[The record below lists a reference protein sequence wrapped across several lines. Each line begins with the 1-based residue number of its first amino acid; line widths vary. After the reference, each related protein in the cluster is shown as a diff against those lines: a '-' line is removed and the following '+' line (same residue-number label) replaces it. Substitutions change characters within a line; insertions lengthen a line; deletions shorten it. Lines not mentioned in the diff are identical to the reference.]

1 MSTEDVIFFEHPSSD
16 GSVVAEARL
25 NIPPTLNA
33 LTLDAVEAMTPK
45 MRDWAER
52 DEVAAVI
59 VTGEGDKAF
68 CAGGDVQALYH
79 AATVNLAA
87 GRAVNDY
94 PERFFAAEYRLD
106 YIMHCYEKPLLTLG
120 HGIVMGGGYGLF
132 SASNFR
138 VVTQRTRLAFPEITI
153 GLFPD
158 AGGTLVMRNLP
169 PKIAAL
175 LTMTGGQVNATDA
188 LALGVGTHLI
198 DHEGR
203 ADFLEGLKQLNW
215 QAGSPDANTEVLQNY
230 LATQTHVGGLPS
242 SDVAEVDI
250 ETIDLSNLKACFDSI
265 LALEGTSKWVDRGIA
280 NLRNGCPVTAGIIFK
295 QLGLG
300 PTLSLAECFMT
311 ELAIA
316 TNCLSRPDFV
326 EGVRALLIDKDQ
338 SPKWSVKSID
348 DLSPSLA
355 DEHFVGEW
363 ERGGLVHPL
372 GDLLDI
378 DSAG

>member
-1 MSTEDVIFFEHPSSD
+1 MSTNDVIFSEHPVQD
-16 GSVVAEARL
+16 GCVIAQAHL
-25 NIPPTLNA
+25 NIPATLNA
-33 LTLDAVEAMTPK
+33 LTLTAVEAMTPQ
-45 MRDWAER
+45 MLNWAGR
-52 DEVAAVI
+52 DEVVAVV

-79 AATVNLAA
+79 AATENLAA
-87 GRAVNDY
+87 GSTVNDY

-158 AGGTLVMRNLP
+158 AGGTVVMRNLP

-265 LALEGTSKWVDRGIA
+265 LALEGTSKWMDRGIA

-348 DLSPSLA
+348 DLSPSLV

>member
-33 LTLDAVEAMTPK
+33 LTLDAVEVMTPK
-45 MRDWAER
+45 MKDWAER

-79 AATVNLAA
+79 AATENLAA
-87 GRAVNDY
+87 GRTVNDY

-120 HGIVMGGGYGLF
+120 HGIVMGGGFGLF

-138 VVTQRTRLAFPEITI
+138 VVTQRTRLAFPEIAI

-158 AGGTLVMRNLP
+158 AGGTVVMRNLP

-175 LTMTGGQVNATDA
+175 LTLTGGQVNATDA

-198 DHEGR
+198 DHDGR

-215 QAGSPDANTEVLQNY
+215 QSGSPDANTKILEKY
-230 LATQTHVGGLPS
+230 LATQTHAGGMPS
-242 SDVAEVDI
+242 SDVAEVDV
-250 ETIDLSNLKACFDSI
+250 ENIDLDNVKASFDSI
-265 LALEGTSKWVDRGIA
+265 LALEGTSKWMDRGIA

-311 ELAIA
+311 ELTIA
-316 TNCLSRPDFV
+316 TNCLSRPDFA

-338 SPKWSVKSID
+338 SPKWSVSSID
-348 DLSPSLA
+348 DLSQSSI
-355 DEHFVGEW
+355 DEHFVGHWDEAG
-363 ERGGLVHPL
+363 RLHPL
-372 GDLLDI
+372 ADLLDI
-378 DSAG
+378 DSSA

>member
-45 MRDWAER
+45 MKDWAER

-79 AATVNLAA
+79 AATENLAA
-87 GRAVNDY
+87 GRTVNDY

-158 AGGTLVMRNLP
+158 AGGTVVMRNLP

-215 QAGSPDANTEVLQNY
+215 QAGSQDTNTEVLQNY
-230 LATQTHVGGLPS
+230 LATQTQVGGLPS

-265 LALEGTSKWVDRGIA
+265 LALEGTSKWMDRGIA
-280 NLRNGCPVTAGIIFK
+280 NLRNGCPVTTGIIFK

-348 DLSPSLA
+348 DLSQSLI